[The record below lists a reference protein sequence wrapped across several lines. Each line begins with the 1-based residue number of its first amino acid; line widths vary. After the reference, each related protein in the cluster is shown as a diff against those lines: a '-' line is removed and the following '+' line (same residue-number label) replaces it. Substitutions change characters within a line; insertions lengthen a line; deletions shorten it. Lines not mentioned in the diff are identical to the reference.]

1 MTKEELNIERQIKK
15 LVVINTVSSSIALCC
30 AVVGLI
36 LNILLRVNDLSANG
50 VLVFILAIFLCVLG
64 AISVVGMF
72 ITWYKLRNIKKQLPA
87 DDEIYKEEK

>member
-15 LVVINTVSSSIALCC
+15 LVGINTVSSSIALCC

-36 LNILLRVNDLSANG
+36 LNILLRVTDLSANG

-64 AISVVGMF
+64 VLSVAGMF
-72 ITWYKLRNIKKQLPA
+72 VTWYKLRNIKKQLPA
-87 DDEIYKEEK
+87 DDEIYEEEK